1 MGNGVLRQKWRLQPD
16 FGADPFALQMRGVR
30 GMFAFFVAAKLRSKG
45 STLNLIEL
53 ANLAP
58 GGIADGAGDVNL

>member
-16 FGADPFALQMRGVR
+16 FGADPFALQMRGVG
-30 GMFAFFVAAKLRSKG
+30 GMFAFFVAAKLSSKG
-45 STLNLIEL
+45 GTLNLIEL